1 MLHVAQTGPTP
12 HGLTQ
17 YSVIRDGEQGRRAC
31 NQAFIS
37 SVSGVCHCVRAR
49 VCYGTGA
56 LYNKY
61 KWALLRFYFV
71 FVESVCARVFSPWLK
86 YWRRRGGGGRPRP
99 ARPAPR
105 RRRGAGPHGPATGH
119 ESSCPCSRAE
129 SFSRERRDTARARPQ
144 RTGRAPGT
152 GRDVVCAWRDTRQ
165 RHGARRESR
174 EPSA

>member
-1 MLHVAQTGPTP
+1 MENRGVGR
-12 HGLTQ
+12 
-17 YSVIRDGEQGRRAC
+17 VIKLLSPASAGC
-31 NQAFIS
+31 
-37 SVSGVCHCVRAR
+37 VTVCAR
-49 VCYGTGA
+49 VCVMGRA

-119 ESSCPCSRAE
+119 ESCPCSRAE

-165 RHGARRESR
+165 RSHGARRESR
-174 EPSA
+174 EPRPRGRDGPYGQIKKRDN

>member
-1 MLHVAQTGPTP
+1 MENRGVGR
-12 HGLTQ
+12 
-17 YSVIRDGEQGRRAC
+17 VIKLLSPASAGC
-31 NQAFIS
+31 
-37 SVSGVCHCVRAR
+37 VTVCAR
-49 VCYGTGA
+49 VCVMGRA

-105 RRRGAGPHGPATGH
+105 RRRGAGPHGPATGDTRAARVRV
-119 ESSCPCSRAE
+119 RAE

-165 RHGARRESR
+165 RHGARRQTRVAR
-174 EPSA
+174 EGEPRPRGRDGPYGQIKKRDN